1 MSLRGLSLQKSL
13 KHMEGH
19 KFYQAWLLTDQL
31 FAAQLMELKVED
43 GIDYSIDIMNITP
56 YFMQM
61 GVCVSKENGVGN
73 HETGTVL
80 PEDTVPYSGLEVHY
94 HMINVEV
101 WACFTQE
108 NNNTFETTICTEW
121 EWEWEW
127 NGMGWR
133 REYSP
138 FNYSLAPTLPSLRH
152 LPHKLN
158 LRPTVFRF

>member
-1 MSLRGLSLQKSL
+1 
-13 KHMEGH
+13 
-19 KFYQAWLLTDQL
+19 
-31 FAAQLMELKVED
+31 MELKVED

-101 WACFTQE
+101 RACFTQE
-108 NNNTFETTICTEW
+108 NNNSFETSICTEW
-121 EWEWEW
+121 AWEREW
-127 NGMGWR
+127 NWMGWR

-138 FNYSLAPTLPSLRH
+138 FNYSLAPSLPSLRH

-158 LRPTVFRF
+158 LRPAVFRL

>member
-1 MSLRGLSLQKSL
+1 
-13 KHMEGH
+13 MEGH

-108 NNNTFETTICTEW
+108 NITIHLRRLSARNGNGNE
-121 EWEWEW
+121 
-127 NGMGWR
+127 NGMGWDG
-133 REYSP
+133 EGSIP
-138 FNYSLAPTLPSLRH
+138 PSIL
-152 LPHKLN
+152 
-158 LRPTVFRF
+158 